1 MNYNV
6 VSSDDHRPGNRRYW
20 TKRVPAK
27 LRDRV
32 PRLRRTDDGDIWFI
46 DGKPAGTCH

>member
-6 VSSDDHRPGNRRYW
+6 VSSDDHLQETDDTW
-20 TKRVPAK
+20 AERVPSK

-32 PRLRRTDDGDIWFI
+32 PCCGARITATSGLSTANPR
-46 DGKPAGTCH
+46 AACH